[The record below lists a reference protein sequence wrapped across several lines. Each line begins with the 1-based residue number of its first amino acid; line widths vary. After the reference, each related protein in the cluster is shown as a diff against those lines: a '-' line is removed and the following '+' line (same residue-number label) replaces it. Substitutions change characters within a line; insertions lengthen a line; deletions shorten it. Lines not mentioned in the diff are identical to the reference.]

1 MPKRMVRS
9 PATVRDCMGGT
20 YDSTTLFYTWT
31 ESIREDRF
39 SALSR
44 EEERKLLARWQLG
57 RDISARDELLERNL
71 RFITFLA
78 GKFKGY
84 GVDQLDLIQE
94 GVLGFLH
101 AIDKFDPTY
110 PFKLISYASNWIR
123 SYFHKCI
130 ASQRAFRLPGNIL
143 STLARVQKIRRKWYS
158 QYGEYPTPEEISEK
172 TGIPERAIKS
182 AMSYLKLQS
191 TSSTETPIYEG
202 KNGGVLNLG
211 SSFQSSTLN
220 PETLL
225 LAKETIREINDSRA
239 LVCELL
245 CSYPRLSERQR
256 NIFSMHYG
264 LGNGGG
270 IVSMKQCG
278 EKIGVTREAVRQSV
292 ERTLGKLRRA
302 GLPKE
307 INDEWLLESSERLR
321 VLESTLASF

>member
-1 MPKRMVRS
+1 MPKKMVRS

-20 YDSTTLFYTWT
+20 YDPITLFYTWT
-31 ESIREDRF
+31 ESIRGDRF
-39 SALSR
+39 STLSK
-44 EEERKLLARWQLG
+44 EKERILLAKWQSQG
-57 RDISARDELLERNL
+57 DISARDELIERNL
-71 RFITFLA
+71 KFITFLA

-101 AIDKFDPTY
+101 AIDKFDPAY

-123 SYFHKCI
+123 SYFHRCI
-130 ASQRAFRLPGNIL
+130 ASQKAFRLPANIL
-143 STLARVQKIRRKWYS
+143 STLARVQKIRQRWYS
-158 QYGEYPTPEEISEK
+158 QIGEYPTPEEISEE
-172 TGIPERAIKS
+172 TGIPERAIRS
-182 AMSYLKLQS
+182 AISYLKLQN

-202 KNGGVLNLG
+202 KDGGVLNLG
-211 SSFQSSTLN
+211 SSFQSPTLS

-225 LAKETIREINDSRA
+225 LAKETIREINNSRA

-245 CSYPRLSERQR
+245 SICPRLSERQR
-256 NIFSMHYG
+256 NIFSVHYG

-278 EKIGVTREAVRQSV
+278 ERVGVTREAVRQSV

-302 GLPKE
+302 GLPRE
-307 INDEWLLESSERLR
+307 INDEWLLESSKRLR
-321 VLESTLASF
+321 ILESTLTSF